1 MDRSRDDTWD
11 DMNNCHAKVFLDLE
25 DELWAK
31 LYPKQANAVGAQE
44 EGKYRKKTVMAA
56 DRRSSTN
63 NRDKGEDLRAY
74 FGNCD
79 GDVMNIASPEV
90 QTYK

>member
-44 EGKYRKKTVMAA
+44 EGKYRKK
-56 DRRSSTN
+56 
-63 NRDKGEDLRAY
+63 
-74 FGNCD
+74 NCD
-79 GDVMNIASPEV
+79 GCR
-90 QTYK
+90 

>member
-1 MDRSRDDTWD
+1 M
-11 DMNNCHAKVFLDLE
+11 LLE
-25 DELWAK
+25 HRKRE
-31 LYPKQANAVGAQE
+31 NTE
-44 EGKYRKKTVMAA
+44 KKTVMAA